1 MCHPSGSRYGQNSAT
16 HLVSRHLYPSIK
28 KAASIPHV
36 PLFRAYYPV
45 RPCYEVQM
53 DLLPGVYE
61 RRHSLSADCGETL
74 LYNELMTNWKKELEA
89 EAGEVGS
96 EEVQNKPT

>member
-1 MCHPSGSRYGQNSAT
+1 
-16 HLVSRHLYPSIK
+16 
-28 KAASIPHV
+28 
-36 PLFRAYYPV
+36 
-45 RPCYEVQM
+45 M